1 MRIFAIPIL
10 RNHFTYFCHGK
21 PKRGTYLSK
30 ITDFAA
36 KKWDQLYHAEKTS
49 WKGKLYT
56 TGQRLLDKIDHQEYF
71 LKSIPLKEEVEK
83 NLSSKEDVN
92 VKNNIQLSEK
102 EGKYAAE
109 KKKNDDNVVKPE
121 QILTTLEQMLGQ
133 RLPYHRKYMIYSA
146 LCVPLTSTFTLIP
159 KILLIF
165 VNDHLGFSFA
175 AKAFKGAQYLQLIIG
190 DKRLTPT
197 DSSILDQIYDGIDL
211 NNCDILDE
219 NRIHQIAH
227 EFNVLTM
234 DVDVKRA
241 RHQILEKIKPES
253 KEEHAK
259 VDNRYNNN
267 DGVNKEKTEKR

>member
-1 MRIFAIPIL
+1 
-10 RNHFTYFCHGK
+10 
-21 PKRGTYLSK
+21 
-30 ITDFAA
+30 FAA

-83 NLSSKEDVN
+83 NLSSKEGVN
-92 VKNNIQLSEK
+92 VKNNMQLSEK

-109 KKKNDDNVVKPE
+109 KKKNNDNVVNPE
-121 QILTTLEQMLGQ
+121 QIMTTLEQMLGQ

-159 KILLIF
+159 VIPNIPLFYNLF
-165 VNDHLGFSFA
+165 RLYSHY
-175 AKAFKGAQYLQLIIG
+175 KAFKGAQYLQLIIG

-241 RHQILEKIKPES
+241 RHQILERIKPES

-259 VDNRYNNN
+259 
-267 DGVNKEKTEKR
+267 